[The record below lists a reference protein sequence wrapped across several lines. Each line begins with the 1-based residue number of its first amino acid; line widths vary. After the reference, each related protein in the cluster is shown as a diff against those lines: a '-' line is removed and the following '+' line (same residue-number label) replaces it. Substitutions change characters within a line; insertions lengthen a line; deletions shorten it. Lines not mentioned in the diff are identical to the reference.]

1 MEYKPPTCFGV
12 AYASRLFREIDASGS
27 LTKFRE
33 TTKPVLDLGK
43 PKHGLALLQWLNEWG
58 CRINRK
64 SFENISERL
73 AEWFPEC
80 GRQLPQA
87 EIHNLKD
94 PDREQLAHAYQ
105 QLIAIEGFGPT
116 GASKALF
123 ALCPHAAIPWD
134 GAIQE
139 KFGLGGREPEKYR
152 QMLICSAGE
161 AQVVIA
167 DATRHGAPDSRMIPQ
182 AIESQALTL
191 TELLDQYHWV
201 TITRRHKVP
210 TTGELARWTEW
221 ASCETAG

>member
-1 MEYKPPTCFGV
+1 MEYKPPTFFGV
-12 AYASRLFREIDASGS
+12 AYASRLFCETDASGS

-43 PKHGLALLQWLNEWG
+43 PKHGRALLEWLNKWG
-58 CRINRK
+58 CRINQK
-64 SFENISERL
+64 SFDNISERL

-80 GRQLPQA
+80 GRQLPHA

-105 QLIAIEGFGPT
+105 QLINIEGFGPT
-116 GASKALF
+116 AASKALF

-134 GAIQE
+134 HAIQK
-139 KFGLGGREPEKYR
+139 KFGLTGREPKKYEK
-152 QMLICSAGE
+152 MLIRSAKE
-161 AQVVIA
+161 AQAVIA
-167 DATRHGAPDSRMIPQ
+167 DAARHGEADSWMIPQ
-182 AIESQALTL
+182 AIKSQALTL

-201 TITRRHKVP
+201 TITRRHEVP
-210 TTGELARWTEW
+210 TSGDLARWIEW